1 MIEIKISVS
10 DDEQTLHQ
18 KFLVHTEGMR
28 LSHDDP
34 ELSAMVK
41 IVKDRFKGTPTDIL
55 IRFKYTW

>member
-1 MIEIKISVS
+1 MIELKISVS

-18 KFLVHTEGMR
+18 KFLVNAEGMR

-34 ELSAMVK
+34 ELARMVNS
-41 IVKDRFKGTPTDIL
+41 VVARFKGTPTDVL